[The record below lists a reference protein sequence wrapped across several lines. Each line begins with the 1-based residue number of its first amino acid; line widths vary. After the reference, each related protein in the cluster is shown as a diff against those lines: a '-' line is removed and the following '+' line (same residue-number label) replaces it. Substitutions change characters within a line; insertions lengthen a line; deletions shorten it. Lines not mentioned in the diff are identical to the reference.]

1 MSSSS
6 LVVRILALLALAG
19 LVTGLVAGCGGSAA
33 PATSVPSQPAA
44 ADGAALLQ
52 ERCSG
57 CHSVS
62 KATDQAHTQAE
73 WDQIVSLMI
82 QKGASLTDTEK
93 ATLVEYLATSY
104 GK

>member
-1 MSSSS
+1 MSSRP
-6 LVVRILALLALAG
+6 LVVRFLALLALAG
-19 LVTGLVAGCGGSAA
+19 LVAGLVAGCGGSAA

-57 CHSVS
+57 CHSPT
-62 KATDQAHTQAE
+62 KATGQTHTQAE

-82 QKGASLTDTEK
+82 QKGASLTDAEK
-93 ATLVEYLATSY
+93 ATLVEHLAASY